1 MKCDKLNNG
10 KCSVASE
17 LAKNDVLPMLV
28 QCEYCTHQSEPSQSI
43 NRVTVSLAIKNA
55 DQSIRVELSRR
66 YSHLLQVLPPAEQK
80 NEGPGTELKKI
91 LSWFY
96 LPDDS
101 KCKCNDRIAKM
112 NGWGAEGCEQRIETI
127 LRWLRHS
134 AAENKIPFSETA
146 VRMLVNRAISNA
158 RKQSV

>member
-1 MKCDKLNNG
+1 MNCEFYTETECKLSSQIAGVTCPSDKKACERCIASDNPRG
-10 KCSVASE
+10 KNV
-17 LAKNDVLPMLV
+17 
-28 QCEYCTHQSEPSQSI
+28 
-43 NRVTVSLAIKNA
+43 VTVGVAVAYALKNKKAVEFSLLK
-55 DQSIRVELSRR
+55 ELG
-66 YSHLLQVLPPAEQK
+66 VAEPQ
-80 NEGPGTELKKI
+80 GPGTELKNM

-112 NGWGAEGCEQRIETI
+112 NGWGADGCEQRIETI